1 MSRMAGL
8 TPSLLSV
15 FLLSVLAAPVE
26 YLAHEGG
33 HFLAARSFGVPAT
46 LHFDHVALPQGA
58 VLGNLQQLLFI
69 AAGPVVDW
77 IVGLAGLLLVLRR
90 FTPLR
95 LVLAVWLARPLQF
108 LPSLIGVDLGLLG
121 LGGSLEG
128 ADEVSL
134 ARLLNLPDHLIVW
147 MELFAAVPLLML
159 VVLAIPAH
167 QRLSV
172 LCVMSIGVLT
182 GWAAWLALGGYVLA

>member
-1 MSRMAGL
+1 M
-8 TPSLLSV
+8 
-15 FLLSVLAAPVE
+15 
-26 YLAHEGG
+26 
-33 HFLAARSFGVPAT
+33 
-46 LHFDHVALPQGA
+46 
-58 VLGNLQQLLFI
+58 
-69 AAGPVVDW
+69 
-77 IVGLAGLLLVLRR
+77 
-90 FTPLR
+90 
-95 LVLAVWLARPLQF
+95 
-108 LPSLIGVDLGLLG
+108 
-121 LGGSLEG
+121 
-128 ADEVSL
+128 SL